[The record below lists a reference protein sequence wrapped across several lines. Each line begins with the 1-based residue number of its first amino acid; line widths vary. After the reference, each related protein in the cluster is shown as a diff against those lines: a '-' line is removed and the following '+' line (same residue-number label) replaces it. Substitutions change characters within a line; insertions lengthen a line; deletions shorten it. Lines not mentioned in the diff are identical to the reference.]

1 MGTVDPVSLRVSPVD
16 CTTWAREVMAFL
28 STKFTKDQRSVELNP
43 IVKLATHMLSHLLI
57 ASMSLHLLVYFALG
71 VHYGS
76 QKSWREE
83 NPSGKYTP
91 QSKYQSLTQNQ
102 RLIGRSSYQE
112 ESIGTEGTRV

>member
-1 MGTVDPVSLRVSPVD
+1 MD
-16 CTTWAREVMAFL
+16 FL
-28 STKFTKDQRSVELNP
+28 STKFTKDERSVELEP
-43 IVKLATHMLSHLLI
+43 VVELASHMLSHLLI
-57 ASMSLHLLVYFALG
+57 ASMSLHPLVYFVFGA
-71 VHYGS
+71 HYRS

>member
-1 MGTVDPVSLRVSPVD
+1 MGTVDPVSTSGVSSRLHD
-16 CTTWAREVMAFL
+16 LGEGGYGL
-28 STKFTKDQRSVELNP
+28 SLTKFTKDQRSVELNP

-83 NPSGKYTP
+83 NPQESTYP
-91 QSKYQSLTQNQ
+91 SPNIN
-102 RLIGRSSYQE
+102 RLRTSETYWTSSYQE